1 MKVLVKTTDLSKTY
15 GKKTVLRDLNF
26 ELRSGK
32 VIGLLGPNGAGKTTL
47 IKTIMGIIP
56 ASKGSIEVLGARQ
69 SYQSKVH
76 LAYMPDSNPLFPWMR
91 IRDAIAYY
99 RDMFPDFDMQRSQD
113 FSDMLNL
120 DGNERVTSLSRGMQ
134 QRVLIMLTLS
144 RKAKLYLLDEPIGG
158 IDPLAVN
165 KILKTIF
172 SSMDEDSSIL
182 IATHLVKEIEALVD
196 EVIFMNEGQ
205 FVYRA
210 EAETIRMD
218 MNQSI
223 EERYL
228 EVFEN
233 A

>member
-1 MKVLVKTTDLSKTY
+1 MTVLIKANGLSKKY
-15 GKKTVLRDLNF
+15 GKKLVLQDLNF
-26 ELRSGK
+26 ELQSGK

-47 IKTIMGIIP
+47 IKTMMGIIP
-56 ASKGSIEVLGARQ
+56 ASSGTMEILSEPQ
-69 SYQSKVH
+69 SYKSKAY
-76 LAYMPDSNPLFPWMR
+76 LAYMPDNNPLFPWMR
-91 IRDAIAYY
+91 VRDALQYY
-99 RDMFPDFDMQRSQD
+99 QDMFADFDLQRSIE
-113 FSDMLNL
+113 FSEMLKL
-120 DGNERVTSLSRGMQ
+120 DVNERVTSLSRGMQ

-158 IDPLAVN
+158 IDPLGVN

-196 EVIFMNEGQ
+196 EVIFMNDGQ

-210 EAETIRMD
+210 GAETIRMD

>member
-1 MKVLVKTTDLSKTY
+1 MTVLINVNGLSKKY
-15 GKKTVLRDLNF
+15 GKKTVLQDLNF
-26 ELRSGK
+26 ELHSGK

-47 IKTIMGIIP
+47 IKTMMGIIP
-56 ASKGSIEVLGARQ
+56 ASSGTMAVLSEPQ
-69 SYQSKVH
+69 SYKSKAY

-91 IRDAIAYY
+91 VRDAIAYY
-99 RDMFPDFDMQRSQD
+99 QDMFADFDQQRSAE
-113 FSDMLNL
+113 FSEMLKL
-120 DGNERVTSLSRGMQ
+120 DVNERVTSLSRGMQ
-134 QRVLIMLTLS
+134 QRVMIMLTLS
-144 RKAKLYLLDEPIGG
+144 RRARLYLLDEPIGG
-158 IDPLAVN
+158 IDPLGVN

-205 FVYRA
+205 LIYRA
-210 EAETIRMD
+210 DAESIRMD
-218 MNQSI
+218 KNQSI

>member
-1 MKVLVKTTDLSKTY
+1 MTVLIRANGLSKKY
-15 GKKTVLRDLNF
+15 GKKTVLNDLNF
-26 ELRSGK
+26 ELHSGK

-47 IKTIMGIIP
+47 IKTIMGILP
-56 ASKGSIEVLGARQ
+56 AGSGTLEILAEPQ
-69 SYQSKVH
+69 SYKSKAH
-76 LAYMPDSNPLFPWMR
+76 LAYMPDMNPLFPWMR
-91 IRDAIAYY
+91 VRDAIEYY
-99 RDMFPDFDMQRSQD
+99 KDMFADFDLQRCHD
-113 FSDMLNL
+113 FSEMLKL
-120 DGNERVTSLSRGMQ
+120 DLNERITSLSRGMQ

-144 RKAKLYLLDEPIGG
+144 RKARLYLLDEPIGG
-158 IDPLAVN
+158 IDPLGVN
-165 KILKTIF
+165 QILKTVF

-205 FVYRA
+205 LIYRA
-210 EAETIRMD
+210 DAEIIRMD